1 MIPILLLLIV
11 PHDDTFTVHC
21 DVQEW
26 NVVADLT
33 SEDET
38 RLVLKQLIIRDV
50 SEVRD
55 WRANRKP
62 VRDWVRGGYT
72 TRWIEQGRV
81 IEVRSPVMIETLTE
95 YDRELAEREWL
106 PECQRR
112 RVNR

>member
-1 MIPILLLLIV
+1 MLPILLLLIV
-11 PHDDTFTVHC
+11 PHDDTLTVHC
-21 DVQEW
+21 DVQEYNEVW
-26 NVVADLT
+26 DCCNDPPKCHL
-33 SEDET
+33 
-38 RLVLKQLIIRDV
+38 RQLIIRDV

-81 IEVRSPVMIETLTE
+81 IEVRSSVMIETLTE